1 MLSSV
6 PLKTGDVKSLLHSAL
21 VNTPPSITWLRIKN
35 IILNTRKHLEEKQ
48 TILVSGVVTD
58 ETGELLIGA
67 SVSVKGSTQGVITN
81 ANGEFILNTRPDAVL
96 VVSYLGYISQE
107 IPVRNKTNIKV
118 VLKEDQKTLE
128 EVVVIG
134 YGTLKRKEITGSHTS
149 VKMNTIPPIGGANRH
164 PISRRKSSGV
174 NHNIGLRPTGRKGE
188 SSDQGRS
195 L

>member
-1 MLSSV
+1 MTFLFIHTNICAQPIQLPKSKITLGELIQQIERQSDYLFVYNETEIDIKMMLSSV
-6 PLKTGDVKSLLHSAL
+6 PLKTDDVKSLLHSAL
-21 VNTPPSITWLRIKN
+21 VNTPIHYLVENKN

-128 EVVVIG
+128 ELSV
-134 YGTLKRKEITGSHTS
+134 TDTGH
-149 VKMNTIPPIGGANRH
+149 
-164 PISRRKSSGV
+164 
-174 NHNIGLRPTGRKGE
+174 
-188 SSDQGRS
+188 
-195 L
+195 